1 MHIPLS
7 LIATINVLPGHTEA
21 VAAGL
26 RELVTA
32 SNAEPGCLRYEL
44 HGNPGNPEQFVMI
57 EQWRDEQ
64 ALELHRNAPHF
75 QHFTSTFGERL
86 SGIELLPLHRL
97 A

>member
-1 MHIPLS
+1 MSPPLD
-7 LIATINVLPGHTEA
+7 LIAVINVLPGHAEH

-26 RELVTA
+26 QELAKA

-64 ALELHRNAPHF
+64 VLELHRNAPHF